1 MGEVTRVL
9 ITGASGFIG
18 RATVAAALKAGL
30 EVIAVQRTAKESG
43 TDVTYVSTDLT
54 VRTAITTLVDA
65 LAGCDA
71 VIHLAA
77 AMSGDP
83 MDHKRLTLG
92 GTEHVID
99 AMKQAGTR
107 HLTLASSIAV
117 FDVSNVAVGGT
128 LTDDCPLESP
138 TLARDTYSGAKVRQE
153 QIAKS
158 AQIPSLAILRP
169 GIVYDDTHLWNAHLG
184 VAVGPVL
191 FRFQA
196 DDLLP
201 MCHVDR
207 CAAAL
212 VQATVDQ
219 VNDTYT
225 VLDPELPPRHAV
237 ISTLRQTGWPK
248 IVAPLPWRTVWM
260 AARVLRPISTK
271 LPGLLRENVL
281 RQRGLPLAHKMK
293 APIGVETLPNPAP
306 DWGASA

>member
-54 VRTAITTLVDA
+54 VRTAIPTLVDA

-71 VIHLAA
+71 VIHLTA

-107 HLTLASSIAV
+107 HLTLASSITV

-138 TLARDTYSGAKVRQE
+138 TGDSRRE
-153 QIAKS
+153 FMR
-158 AQIPSLAILRP
+158 PSR
-169 GIVYDDTHLWNAHLG
+169 
-184 VAVGPVL
+184 
-191 FRFQA
+191 
-196 DDLLP
+196 
-201 MCHVDR
+201 
-207 CAAAL
+207 
-212 VQATVDQ
+212 
-219 VNDTYT
+219 
-225 VLDPELPPRHAV
+225 
-237 ISTLRQTGWPK
+237 
-248 IVAPLPWRTVWM
+248 
-260 AARVLRPISTK
+260 
-271 LPGLLRENVL
+271 
-281 RQRGLPLAHKMK
+281 
-293 APIGVETLPNPAP
+293 
-306 DWGASA
+306 